1 MFVDVCREYFPE
13 TSIGL
18 DDERVHIYNY
28 DALRF
33 LRSKMNEYDLIINDA
48 TDPFGASEGLFT
60 REFYGS
66 CYKAL
71 KDDGI
76 LVYQHGSPFYDE
88 DEDACRSMHK
98 KYFTHF
104 R

>member
-1 MFVDVCREYFPE
+1 MCARSISRE

-71 KDDGI
+71 K
-76 LVYQHGSPFYDE
+76 
-88 DEDACRSMHK
+88 R
-98 KYFTHF
+98 
-104 R
+104 